1 MTVFGNVDG
10 AFDTGKRSV
19 QIDEVDLARLQEY
32 ALLANLL
39 KREPAGDL
47 LDRIAALTGDGS
59 ELGLAHTKLAQCAA
73 QMKPDAVSE
82 EYFDLFGGL
91 GTKGLLPY
99 ASYYITGSL
108 YGRPLLRLR
117 ETFQEL
123 GLSLVEHDGEPE
135 DHAATFCEFMAV
147 AASDETAIPFSSQR
161 DFFREQM
168 APWMSRFFAD
178 LEKSTAVPF
187 YNDVGTVGRVFM
199 EIERKAFELA
209 GPG

>member
-1 MTVFGNVDG
+1 MTVFRNTDG
-10 AFDTGKRSV
+10 AFNRPGGSV
-19 QIDEVDLARLQEY
+19 QIDEVDLARAQEY

-39 KREPAGDL
+39 KREPGDDL
-47 LDRIAALTGDGS
+47 LNRLAALAWDGN
-59 ELGLAHTKLAQCAA
+59 ELGLAHAKLAQCAA
-73 QMKPDAVSE
+73 QITPDAVSA

-123 GLSLVEHDGEPE
+123 GLGQVEHDGEPE

-147 AASDETAIPFSSQR
+147 TAGGEMAIPFSSQR
-161 DFFREQM
+161 DFFREQI

-178 LEKSTAVPF
+178 LEKSTDVPF

-199 EIERKAFELA
+199 EIERKGFELA